1 MKRQFIYILLLSF
14 SITVKAQDIQYQP
27 NDSIKIEQWLKQGSQ
42 QKENQNMMLYFARLL
57 KGIPYVAKTLE
68 VNSTEKLIINTRELD
83 CTTYV
88 ENVLA
93 LYLCHKNKQTRFAN
107 FCTYLRLIRYH
118 NGEVSY
124 GKRLHYFT
132 EWIVDNVRMGYLRPV
147 AVNQPPFTAKQF
159 VNLHFMTSNTHL
171 YPMMHH
177 RPEVK
182 KAIREMEK
190 QVSGKSYLYI
200 PKDSIL
206 NTPLLRSAIHD
217 GDIIAMLTRK
227 KGLDTSHVGIAVWHS
242 DGLHLLNA
250 SSIRGK
256 VVEEPKTLY
265 QYMQGQRTQ
274 IGIRA
279 VRCNGM

>member
-14 SITVKAQDIQYQP
+14 SITIKAQDVQYQP
-27 NDSIKIEQWLKQGSQ
+27 NDSIKIEQWLKQGAQ
-42 QKENQNMMLYFARLL
+42 QKENRNMMLYFARLL

-132 EWIVDNVRMGYLRPV
+132 EWIVDNVRMGYVRPV

-217 GDIIAMLTRK
+217 GDIIAMLTSK
-227 KGLDTSHVGIAVWHS
+227 KGLDTSHVGIAVWQS
-242 DGLHLLNA
+242 D
-250 SSIRGK
+250 
-256 VVEEPKTLY
+256 E
-265 QYMQGQRTQ
+265 
-274 IGIRA
+274 IGRA
-279 VRCNGM
+279 HV

>member
-1 MKRQFIYILLLSF
+1 
-14 SITVKAQDIQYQP
+14 
-27 NDSIKIEQWLKQGSQ
+27 
-42 QKENQNMMLYFARLL
+42 
-57 KGIPYVAKTLE
+57 
-68 VNSTEKLIINTRELD
+68 
-83 CTTYV
+83 
-88 ENVLA
+88 
-93 LYLCHKNKQTRFAN
+93 
-107 FCTYLRLIRYH
+107 
-118 NGEVSY
+118 
-124 GKRLHYFT
+124 
-132 EWIVDNVRMGYLRPV
+132 
-147 AVNQPPFTAKQF
+147 
-159 VNLHFMTSNTHL
+159 
-171 YPMMHH
+171 MMHH

>member
-1 MKRQFIYILLLSF
+1 M
-14 SITVKAQDIQYQP
+14 V
-27 NDSIKIEQWLKQGSQ
+27 
-42 QKENQNMMLYFARLL
+42 LYFARLL

-132 EWIVDNVRMGYLRPV
+132 EWIVDNVRMGYVRPV

-256 VVEEPKTLY
+256 VVEESKTLY

>member
-57 KGIPYVAKTLE
+57 KGISYVAKTLE

-132 EWIVDNVRMGYLRPV
+132 EWIVDNVRMGYVRPV

-217 GDIIAMLTRK
+217 GDIIAMLTSK
-227 KGLDTSHVGIAVWHS
+227 KGLDTSHVGIAVWQS